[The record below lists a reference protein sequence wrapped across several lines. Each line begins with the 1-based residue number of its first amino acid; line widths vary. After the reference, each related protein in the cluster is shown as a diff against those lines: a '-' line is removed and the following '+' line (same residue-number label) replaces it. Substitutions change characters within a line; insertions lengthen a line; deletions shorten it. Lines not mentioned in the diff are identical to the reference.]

1 MTVEDADIWRYMQI
15 AQISDFVLSLPD
27 QLDSHVGEAGSKLSG
42 GQRQRLSIARF
53 NSAARNF
60 NFR

>member
-27 QLDSHVGEAGSKLSG
+27 QLDSHVGEVVQSYQEAKGSDCPL
-42 GQRQRLSIARF
+42 RAL
-53 NSAARNF
+53 
-60 NFR
+60 